1 MKRYLIPIAATWTLF
16 VIGCGSG
23 TQQDVQEPDDT
34 TPAELASD
42 IDEPGEEKPY
52 LAPAH
57 VFTSRSHPPHHAT
70 PAPPPPNLRTLP
82 RLKMRF
88 NQCFGSERRETRPLS
103 IAAGGGQVRGTSA
116 KSSPRKH
123 KRPESGSVQPSMA
136 APLAAMDMAEG
147 ESGQPMPPPE
157 KASLTDDA
165 DVVQIASEDNM
176 QSDYEDWGAAIYL
189 SNDDT
194 MSLSSAQRVIFAIDN
209 FLPLPA
215 KHIRPHELL
224 NYFSFS
230 TVAVN
235 PENDFSVLADIAEDP
250 REEGIYS
257 LALSVRGR
265 PVDKQSRRNGAI
277 TLVIDRSGSMHSEG
291 RMSYLK
297 LGLKRMLSELKTG
310 DIINI
315 VLFDHQL
322 CSPVENFVVGRDH
335 HRDLERVINALEP
348 RGSTDLHLGLTEG
361 YRIADKAYRGNY
373 SNRVVLITDAL
384 TNTGVVDQEMIS
396 TISKYYDARRIR
408 LSGVGVG
415 RDFNDALLDRLTEK
429 GKGAYVFLGSEA
441 EVDAVFGPRFI
452 SLIETTAL
460 DVHFKLHLPPSLR
473 MNVFYGEESS
483 TVKEDVQEIHYFANT
498 SQLFLSDLMVRGG
511 ELRSQDWV
519 MMSIEYED
527 PETGKEREEEY
538 AFSLG
543 DISGVSHNVK
553 KARLIMTFI
562 DMLAQMAARPVSHHK
577 YRNTAGSWQDPD
589 GWTLCQDGGEALTHL
604 AQGIADDGEVQ
615 RVLELWTKYCARY
628 ERPRQP
634 VKRQIIPGDDTWPGA
649 APKEPR

>member
-1 MKRYLIPIAATWTLF
+1 
-16 VIGCGSG
+16 
-23 TQQDVQEPDDT
+23 
-34 TPAELASD
+34 
-42 IDEPGEEKPY
+42 
-52 LAPAH
+52 
-57 VFTSRSHPPHHAT
+57 
-70 PAPPPPNLRTLP
+70 
-82 RLKMRF
+82 
-88 NQCFGSERRETRPLS
+88 
-103 IAAGGGQVRGTSA
+103 
-116 KSSPRKH
+116 
-123 KRPESGSVQPSMA
+123 
-136 APLAAMDMAEG
+136 
-147 ESGQPMPPPE
+147 
-157 KASLTDDA
+157 
-165 DVVQIASEDNM
+165 
-176 QSDYEDWGAAIYL
+176 
-189 SNDDT
+189 

-230 TVAVN
+230 TLKVD
-235 PENDFSVLADIAEDP
+235 PKNDFSVLADIAEDP
-250 REEGIYS
+250 REQGIYT

-322 CSPVENFVVGRDH
+322 CTPVENFVVGRDNRH
-335 HRDLERVINALEP
+335 ELERIINALEP

-361 YRIADKAYRGNY
+361 YKIADTTYQGNY
-373 SNRVVLITDAL
+373 SNRVILITDAL

-498 SQLFLSDLMVRGG
+498 SQLFLSDLMAREGG
-511 ELRSQDWV
+511 LRSQDWV
-519 MMSIEYED
+519 MMSIEYEN
-527 PETGKEREEEY
+527 PETGKKQKEDY
-538 AFSLG
+538 AFHLG
-543 DISGVSHNVK
+543 NIAGVSNNVA

-562 DMLAQMAARPVSHHK
+562 DMLAQMAARPISHGT

-589 GWTLCQDGGEALTHL
+589 GWTLCQDGGEELNHL
-604 AQGIADDGEVQ
+604 AKDIAGDGEVQ
-615 RVLELWTKYCARY
+615 RVLELWQKYCARY
-628 ERPRQP
+628 ERPRHP
-634 VKRQIIPGDDTWPGA
+634 VKRQIIPGDDSWPGA
-649 APKEPR
+649 TPQEHR

>member
-1 MKRYLIPIAATWTLF
+1 
-16 VIGCGSG
+16 
-23 TQQDVQEPDDT
+23 
-34 TPAELASD
+34 
-42 IDEPGEEKPY
+42 
-52 LAPAH
+52 
-57 VFTSRSHPPHHAT
+57 
-70 PAPPPPNLRTLP
+70 
-82 RLKMRF
+82 
-88 NQCFGSERRETRPLS
+88 
-103 IAAGGGQVRGTSA
+103 
-116 KSSPRKH
+116 
-123 KRPESGSVQPSMA
+123 
-136 APLAAMDMAEG
+136 
-147 ESGQPMPPPE
+147 
-157 KASLTDDA
+157 
-165 DVVQIASEDNM
+165 
-176 QSDYEDWGAAIYL
+176 
-189 SNDDT
+189 
-194 MSLSSAQRVIFAIDN
+194 
-209 FLPLPA
+209 
-215 KHIRPHELL
+215 
-224 NYFSFS
+224 
-230 TVAVN
+230 
-235 PENDFSVLADIAEDP
+235 
-250 REEGIYS
+250 
-257 LALSVRGR
+257 
-265 PVDKQSRRNGAI
+265 
-277 TLVIDRSGSMHSEG
+277 
-291 RMSYLK
+291 
-297 LGLKRMLSELKTG
+297 
-310 DIINI
+310 

-361 YRIADKAYRGNY
+361 YRIADKTYRGNY

-511 ELRSQDWV
+511 KPRSQDWV

-538 AFSLG
+538 AFNLG
-543 DISGVSHNVK
+543 DIAGVSHNVQ

-562 DMLAQMAARPVSHHK
+562 DMLAKMAARPVSRDR
-577 YRNTAGSWQDPD
+577 YRSTAGSWQDPD

-604 AQGIADDGEVQ
+604 AQDMVDDGEVQ

-634 VKRQIIPGDDTWPGA
+634 VKRQIIPGDDNWPGA
-649 APKEPR
+649 APQEPR